1 MFHISRITR
10 AAPTNEKITFLAGLE
25 QSYLQSSFGIF
36 KGGGIEIAEIL
47 FTGTAAELVRRQHW
61 HRDQQV
67 EETKEGVLLRLPV
80 SDDREI
86 AMKVLQYGSLAR
98 VLAPERLQLKVA
110 REIEAMT
117 ALYAPDCRATI

>member
-10 AAPTNEKITFLAGLE
+10 AKPTGDKISFLAGLE
-25 QSYLQSSFGIF
+25 ESYLQSSFGIF
-36 KGGGIEIAEIL
+36 KGGSIETAEIL
-47 FTGTAAELVRRQHW
+47 FTGTAAELVRHQHW

-67 EETKEGVLLRLPV
+67 EETREGVLLRLPV

-86 AMKVLQYGSLAR
+86 AMKILQYGSLAR

-110 REIEAMT
+110 QEIEAMT
-117 ALYAPDCRATI
+117 ALYAPDRREAL